1 MGYAKKLQHRFDGL
15 AKLTGGT
22 LQKRRD
28 KLNQA
33 GVHHEKQ
40 RTAFD
45 MTTRAK
51 EKRRGCSTPPRGL

>member
-1 MGYAKKLQHRFDGL
+1 MGYANKLQKRFAGL
-15 AKLTGGT
+15 GQLTGGT

-28 KLNQA
+28 KLNHA
-33 GVHHEKQ
+33 GVHTEKQ
-40 RTAFD
+40 RTTFD